1 MPATIEDILRGK
13 PDVITT
19 TMDASI
25 KGVLGEMIKHDY
37 SQLPVVDS
45 QNKPIGM
52 ITNDSIL
59 RTLHRFNS
67 SIGNLKV
74 RDAMVRVPAS
84 YRTDDDI
91 FDLLDGLQQSDVA
104 LVVDEHRQLLAII
117 TTYDTTA
124 YLRQRAQDIM
134 MVRDIEEMI
143 KSYIN
148 AAFTSPT
155 GEIDEEKRQEA
166 VNTVTFTP
174 GVRKEKFQQALTAYL
189 SQAGI
194 TNSTINPDILES
206 TFRRYIYTAPVVKT
220 FDKLTLNGY
229 IDILTSQS
237 RWRKYTNVFSLER
250 ATIIALLQSVR
261 DTRNAL
267 AHFRDNISDQQREE
281 LRFCKEW
288 LARHEE
294 AVNRTFG
301 LAEGAAL
308 APQPEDEPEE
318 QAASTRQ
325 EGTSTPSDHAASGGS
340 PSTAD
345 ADPTVAES
353 SGGASGRYAPLIG
366 HLVSQPQSMDKLT
379 MTFGEIDQI
388 LGEPGLPPSARAYRA
403 WWGND
408 TTSHGHAQQWL
419 GAGWHVATVVMAEE
433 RVTFARSSSHERGYL
448 AFFTTL
454 RAELEQAAPGAF
466 RIATPTMRHY
476 LTLDTAQV
484 EGRTVAQ
491 IYATFA
497 RMKRFRI
504 ELYIE
509 ADTKERSKELF
520 DLLAERRKQIE
531 AELGEQLDWERLDA
545 YNPARVASYT
555 PGSIAAEEATLAQLR
570 AWAVATATKI
580 APVLRRHLAEVGA
593 EAEKR

>member
-1 MPATIEDILRGK
+1 MPATIEDMLRGK
-13 PDVITT
+13 QDVITT

-25 KGVLGEMIKHDY
+25 KDVLGEMIKHDY

-91 FDLLDGLQQSDVA
+91 FELLDGLQQNDMA

-124 YLRQRAQDIM
+124 YLRQHSQDIM
-134 MVRDIEEMI
+134 MVRDVEEMI

-166 VNTVTFTP
+166 VGNGGASSGSKRDDF
-174 GVRKEKFQQALTAYL
+174 RRALAAYL
-189 SQAGI
+189 TQTGGSTPRIDTAALDSAFRQHLFTQA
-194 TNSTINPDILES
+194 NP
-206 TFRRYIYTAPVVKT
+206 RR
-220 FDKLTLNGY
+220 FQELTLNSY
-229 IDILTSQS
+229 IDLLTHQS
-237 RWRKYTNVFSLER
+237 RWQKYAEAFSIDRNKLSVLLDNIRK
-250 ATIIALLQSVR
+250 
-261 DTRNAL
+261 TRNAL
-267 AHFRDNISDQQREE
+267 AHFHDNISEQQREE
-281 LRFCKEW
+281 LRFCKGW

-294 AVNRTFG
+294 AVNRAFG

-308 APQPEDEPEE
+308 TPQPEDEPEE
-318 QAASTRQ
+318 QAAPTAQ
-325 EGTSTPSDHAASGGS
+325 DGTSTPSDHAASGDNPG
-340 PSTAD
+340 TIV
-345 ADPTVAES
+345 ADPTAADS
-353 SGGASGRYAPLIG
+353 AGGASGRYAPLIR
-366 HLVSQPQSMDKLT
+366 HLASQPQSVGRLT
-379 MTFGEIDQI
+379 MTFGEVDQI
-388 LGEPGLPPSARAYRA
+388 LGEPGLPHSARAYRA

-408 TTSHGHAQQWL
+408 TTSHGHSQQWL

-448 AFFTTL
+448 AFFTAL
-454 RAELEQAAPGAF
+454 RAELEQATPGAF

-484 EGRTVAQ
+484 EGRTAAQ

-504 ELYIE
+504 ELYID
-509 ADTKERSKELF
+509 ADTKERSKQLF
-520 DLLAERRKQIE
+520 GLLSERREQIE
-531 AELGEQLDWERLDA
+531 AELGEPLSWERLDA

-555 PGSIAAEEATLAQLR
+555 PGSITADEITLAQLR

-593 EAEKR
+593 ASEKH